1 MPTIAIISQKGG
13 AGKTTL
19 ALHLAAAAHDE
30 GRVALVIDTDPQ
42 ATASQWAAW
51 RQDAPPE
58 VIDSPPPR
66 LSAKIEQAR
75 GQGADFIVIDTP
87 PHADSAARAAVE
99 VADLVLIPCRPS
111 AFDLAAIQTT
121 AKLVQLLRKPAFVVF
136 TAGSPNAPRMYQEAG
151 ELVEGFG
158 TPACPIQIADRAAF
172 RHASAEGRTVMEFE
186 PNGKAADDIRHIYKW
201 TCLQLGIPVKSPKK
215 PSSKPLKDNG
225 KAVV

>member
-19 ALHLAAAAHDE
+19 ALHLAAAAQ
-30 GRVALVIDTDPQ
+30 GTGAVALVIDTDPQ

-51 RQDAPPE
+51 RDDAPPE

-66 LSAKIEQAR
+66 LAAKVAQAR
-75 GQGADFIVIDTP
+75 AQGAQVVVIDTP
-87 PHADSAARAAVE
+87 PHADSAARAAAE

-121 AKLVQLLRKPAFVVF
+121 AKLVQLLRKPAYVVF
-136 TAGSPNAPRMYQEAG
+136 IAGPPNAPRIYQEAG

-158 TPACPIQIADRAAF
+158 TPPCPVLLPDRAAY
-172 RHASAEGRTVMEFE
+172 RHAAAEGRTVMEHE
-186 PNGKAADDIRHIYKW
+186 PAGKAAEDVRALYTW
-201 TCLQLGIPVKSPKK
+201 TC
-215 PSSKPLKDNG
+215 
-225 KAVV
+225 

>member
-19 ALHLAAAAHDE
+19 ALHLAAAAQDA
-30 GRVALVIDTDPQ
+30 GRVALIIDTDPQ

-66 LSAKIEQAR
+66 LAAKVDAAK

-111 AFDLAAIQTT
+111 AFDLSAIQTT

-136 TAGSPNAPRMYQEAG
+136 TAGSPNAPRIYQEAG
-151 ELVEGFG
+151 ELVGSFG
-158 TPACPIQIADRAAF
+158 TPPCPVTLPDRAAY
-172 RHASAEGRTVMEFE
+172 RHASGEGRTVMEYE
-186 PNGKAADDIRHIYKW
+186 PAGKAADDMRQFYAW
-201 TCLQLGIPVKSPKK
+201 TCLQVGASARKIARKR
-215 PSSKPLKDNG
+215 NAG
-225 KAVV
+225 

>member
-19 ALHLAAAAHDE
+19 ALHLAAAAHDA
-30 GRVALVIDTDPQ
+30 GRVAL
-42 ATASQWAAW
+42 
-51 RQDAPPE
+51 
-58 VIDSPPPR
+58 
-66 LSAKIEQAR
+66 
-75 GQGADFIVIDTP
+75 VIDTP

-201 TCLQLGIPVKSPKK
+201 TCLQLGIPVKSLKK
-215 PSSKPLKDNG
+215 TSSKKLINNG
-225 KAVV
+225 KVVA

>member
-19 ALHLAAAAHDE
+19 ALHLAAAAHDA

-66 LSAKIEQAR
+66 LSAKIAQAR

-121 AKLVQLLRKPAFVVF
+121 VKLVQLLRKPAFVVF

-158 TPACPIQIADRAAF
+158 TPACLIQIADRAAF
-172 RHASAEGRTVMEFE
+172 RHASAEGRTVMEFD
-186 PNGKAADDIRHIYKW
+186 PNGKAAEDIRQIYRW
-201 TCLQLGIPVKSPKK
+201 TCLQLGLPAQARKK
-215 PSSKPLKDNG
+215 TSTKALKNKG
-225 KAVV
+225 KAVA

>member
-19 ALHLAAAAHDE
+19 ALHLAAAAHDA

-66 LSAKIEQAR
+66 LAAKIEQAR
-75 GQGADFIVIDTP
+75 GQGAEFIVIDTP

-99 VADLVLIPCRPS
+99 IADLVLIPCRPS
-111 AFDLAAIQTT
+111 AFDLSAIQTT

-136 TAGSPNAPRMYQEAG
+136 TAGSPNAPRMYQEASD
-151 ELVEGFG
+151 LVEGFG
-158 TPACPIQIADRAAF
+158 TTACPLFIPDRAAF

-186 PNGKAADDIRHIYKW
+186 PEGKAADDIRRIYKW
-201 TCLQLGIPVKSPKK
+201 TCLQVDMSAGASKK
-215 PSSKPLKDNG
+215 PARKSRVNKG
-225 KAVV
+225 KTVA

>member
-19 ALHLAAAAHDE
+19 ALHLAAAAHDA
-30 GRVALVIDTDPQ
+30 GRIALIIDTDPQ

-66 LSAKIEQAR
+66 LAAKIEAAK
-75 GQGADFIVIDTP
+75 GQGAEMIVIDTP

-111 AFDLAAIQTT
+111 AFDLSAIQTT

-136 TAGSPNAPRMYQEAG
+136 TAGSPNAPRIYQEAG
-151 ELVEGFG
+151 ELVESFG
-158 TPACPIQIADRAAF
+158 TPPCPIQIPDRAAY
-172 RHASAEGRTVMEFE
+172 RHASAEGRTVMEYE
-186 PNGKAADDIRHIYKW
+186 PGGKAADDIRQLYDW
-201 TCLQLGIPVKSPKK
+201 TCRQVGLSTIKVKSARKRT
-215 PSSKPLKDNG
+215 
-225 KAVV
+225 AA